1 MSEDFERLLSDYLK
15 ARRSEGTAPGTL
27 VYRRIYLAHFLSWLK
42 DRATTD
48 LRTVTPEA
56 ARDYAVA
63 LSRHRY
69 KLGKAEEAE
78 LCALK
83 PRTRT
88 TRLLVVRDFF
98 RWLVRTRLLLF
109 DPTAA
114 LPLASRKRQLP
125 RHVLSEKDVEKL
137 LLAPD
142 PVTPIGL
149 RDRAILAL
157 LYSTGLRRSE
167 LSALDLTDVDLTDG
181 SVFVRR
187 GKGGKSRLVPLGE
200 SAAAEVALYLQ
211 KGRAELAEG
220 HRMPRTP
227 ALFVGVGGPGR
238 KNQGGR
244 LQPDGVSLLVRR
256 TSQKAKL
263 EKPVMAHALRHALA
277 THLLRAGADIR
288 HVQRILGHSAVS
300 TTEIY
305 THVAVRD
312 LAEVHARSHPRGGGP
327 KPRRPVRLD
336 PLYPAT

>member
-1 MSEDFERLLSDYLK
+1 MSEDLERFLSDYLS

-42 DRATTD
+42 DRGTTD

-63 LSRHRY
+63 LAKHRY
-69 KLGKAEEAE
+69 VLGRAEGAE
-78 LCALK
+78 LRPLK
-83 PRTRT
+83 PRTRM

-98 RWLVRTRLLLF
+98 RWLVKARLVLF

-114 LPLASRKRQLP
+114 LPLVFKKRQLP
-125 RHVLSEKDVEKL
+125 RHVLSETQVETL
-137 LLAPD
+137 LSSPNLS
-142 PVTPIGL
+142 TPIGL
-149 RDRAILAL
+149 RDRAVLAL

-181 SVFVRR
+181 SVYVRR
-187 GKGGKSRLVPLGE
+187 GKGGKPRLVPLGE
-200 SAAAEVALYLQ
+200 SAVADVVTYLQ
-211 KGRAELAEG
+211 KGRPELAEG

-244 LQPDGVSLLVRR
+244 LQPDGISLLVRR
-256 TSQKAKL
+256 TSEKAKL
-263 EKPVMAHALRHALA
+263 EKPVMVHALRHALA

-305 THVAVRD
+305 THVTVRD

-336 PLYPAT
+336 PRFPAT